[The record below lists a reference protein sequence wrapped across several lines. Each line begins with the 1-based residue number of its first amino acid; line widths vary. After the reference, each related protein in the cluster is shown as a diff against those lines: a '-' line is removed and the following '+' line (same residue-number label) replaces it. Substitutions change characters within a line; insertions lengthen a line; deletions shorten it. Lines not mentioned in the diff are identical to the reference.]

1 MIKTA
6 KEQAKH
12 MTALEKYEAK
22 RAGRLSNITP
32 ERLERMDESIA
43 DIKYSIGVLNE
54 HIKVYET
61 KRAACAKAHKKFAFT
76 DKKEIDDIYS
86 IAQLAKMINSSAFIF
101 RDGSHH
107 FFDVCNIDRDIA
119 HAINT
124 DAFKEFEEFQTDGHG
139 LNEHVNF
146 EDLKGRYLQGDEHI

>member
-6 KEQAKH
+6 EEQAKH

-22 RAGRLSNITP
+22 RVGRLSNITP
-32 ERLERMDESIA
+32 ERLKRMDESIA

-119 HAINT
+119 LAINT
-124 DAFKEFEEFQTDGHG
+124 DAFKEFEDFQTDGHG